1 MANGASPIEFRT
13 PTRTV
18 AGAGGAAGVVEA
30 APAGALSADRG
41 GAAAG
46 TPAVGVA
53 GPAGGGAPPVA
64 GPQARPQTSRRLA
77 VASARPGRRGS
88 REGTGSSVRA
98 DPRGSVT
105 GSSVRADLLRYAQS

>member
-18 AGAGGAAGVVEA
+18 AGAGGAGGAVEA
-30 APAGALSADRG
+30 APAGAPSAARG
-41 GAAAG
+41 GATAA
-46 TPAVGVA
+46 TPAVGLA
-53 GPAGGGAPPVA
+53 GPAGGAPPPAA

-77 VASARPGRRGS
+77 VTSTRPGRRRS
-88 REGTGSSVRA
+88 REVTGSSIQA

-105 GSSVRADLLRYAQS
+105 DCSV